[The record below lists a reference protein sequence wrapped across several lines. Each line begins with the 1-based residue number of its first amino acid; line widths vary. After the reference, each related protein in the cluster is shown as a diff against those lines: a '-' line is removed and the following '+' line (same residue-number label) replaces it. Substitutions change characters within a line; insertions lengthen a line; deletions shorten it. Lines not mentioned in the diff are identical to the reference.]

1 MSGHDRDLVFA
12 ALGDGSRRRLLDR
25 LRCNNG
31 QTLTALSDGL
41 GITRQAVAKHLKL
54 LEQAGLVTTRHQG
67 RVKLHFLNPVPIDAV
82 AIRWLKEFADL
93 PLETLVTRQK

>member
-25 LRCNNG
+25 LRRNNG
-31 QTLTALSDGL
+31 QTLSALSEGL

-54 LEQAGLVTTRHQG
+54 LEEAGLVTTRHRG

-93 PLETLVTRQK
+93 PLETLVPQEK